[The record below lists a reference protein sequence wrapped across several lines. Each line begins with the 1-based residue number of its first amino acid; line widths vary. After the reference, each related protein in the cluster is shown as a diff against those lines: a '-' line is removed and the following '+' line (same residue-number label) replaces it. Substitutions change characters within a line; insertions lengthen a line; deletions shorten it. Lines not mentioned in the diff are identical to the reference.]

1 MKAVQQNHPH
11 AQPVSVPNSALVQ
24 LSRHDPM
31 RDFGEA
37 SDQNN
42 AILSMYLPDMCGELV
57 SSRAELEILREE
69 VRAQR
74 ARKQGFA
81 ASLAARLSS
90 LVLPSRHL
98 ARGL

>member
-1 MKAVQQNHPH
+1 MKAVQHPH
-11 AQPVSVPNSALVQ
+11 AKPVPVPNSVLVQ

-31 RDFGEA
+31 RAVGEA
-37 SDQNN
+37 SAQNK
-42 AILSMYLPDMCGELV
+42 AILSMYLPDMCGEMV
-57 SSRAELEILREE
+57 ANRAELEILREE

-90 LVLPSRHL
+90 LALPCRRL

>member
-1 MKAVQQNHPH
+1 MKDTCWQTQNNQYFR
-11 AQPVSVPNSALVQ
+11 ARQPRQAYSPLPVPNVILAE

-31 RDFGEA
+31 RAVGEA
-37 SDQNN
+37 SDRNN

-81 ASLAARLSS
+81 ASPTPAA
-90 LVLPSRHL
+90 
-98 ARGL
+98 